1 MKIPGRLG
9 KLQTRWICLLCAVIV
24 ALLVAGPGMGWASS
38 ESGSHA
44 QEDVAAPDT
53 GAGEGGGHAASEEGG
68 GHGASEGGGH
78 GGGIHWQNTD
88 WFRVLNFAI
97 LAIGL
102 FLLLRKPFSQALN
115 NRIKGIQSELEELE
129 SRKASVEKQLADYN
143 TKLAE
148 LDKEAE
154 QIVAEYTRQ
163 GEEAKARIL
172 KEAQS
177 AAERLK
183 EQAQKNIAYEFE
195 QAKLTLQVEIVE
207 KALAKAE
214 ALIKDQITEKDQDH
228 LVDEYLEKVV
238 A

>member
-1 MKIPGRLG
+1 MNIPGRIG
-9 KLQTRWICLLCAVIV
+9 KIQTRWICLLCAVIV
-24 ALLVAGPGMGWASS
+24 ALLIAGPGMGWASS

-44 QEDVAAPDT
+44 QEDVAAQDT
-53 GAGEGGGHAASEEGG
+53 GSGGEGGHA
-68 GHGASEGGGH
+68 ASEGGGH

-129 SRKASVEKQLADYN
+129 SRKASVEKQLDEYN
-143 TKLAE
+143 KKLAE

-163 GEEAKARIL
+163 GEEAKVRIL

-177 AAERLK
+177 AAEKLK

>member
-1 MKIPGRLG
+1 MKIPGRIG
-9 KLQTRWICLLCAVIV
+9 KIQTRWICLSCAVII
-24 ALLVAGPGMGWASS
+24 ALLIAGPGMGWASS
-38 ESGSHA
+38 ESGSHT
-44 QEDVAAPDT
+44 QEDVAAHDA
-53 GAGEGGGHAASEEGG
+53 GAGEEGGHAASEG
-68 GHGASEGGGH
+68 GGGH

-97 LAIGL
+97 LAVGL

-143 TKLAE
+143 KKLAD
-148 LDKEAE
+148 LGKEAE

-177 AAERLK
+177 AAEKL
-183 EQAQKNIAYEFE
+183 EDQAQKNIVYEFE

-214 ALIKDQITEKDQDH
+214 ALIKNQITEKDQDH